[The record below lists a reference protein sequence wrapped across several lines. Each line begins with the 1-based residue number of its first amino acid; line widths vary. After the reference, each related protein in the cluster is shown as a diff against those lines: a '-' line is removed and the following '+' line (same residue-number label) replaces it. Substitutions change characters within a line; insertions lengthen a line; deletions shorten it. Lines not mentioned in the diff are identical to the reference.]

1 VVAVAQWAYCGLVR
15 RPTGPLALTSA
26 LLLVLAPAA
35 AAGPRDKLAG
45 GLDELARGKHPWAHH
60 AGPSVGPV
68 PGIVHDGKV
77 LVDVYVSGPVRDRAA
92 RLRDHGMRVEALSAR
107 APQRM
112 VEGWLPVSALGDV
125 AAVDSTKA
133 IVPVYRAGFNTG
145 TVTSEGDAAHRLPQA
160 RALGPTGAG
169 IPVGVMSD
177 SINHRGGGVAGSQS
191 TGDLPATVQI
201 LDEPGSG
208 TDEGRAMAEI
218 VYDEAPGI
226 PKIMF
231 ARGGGGAAVRATNID
246 ALVAAGAKVIADDTF
261 YLSQPFFQDGIVAQ
275 AADRAKAN
283 GVAYFVSAGNR
294 ARQSWE
300 GVFTP
305 VGSPALNDFDP
316 GPATDTRQTVATVSS
331 GQSLSLTL
339 QWDDPFGAVT
349 NDYAMDVYDANTS
362 AFITTLDA
370 NNVTTGMPIEGLSAM
385 GPISFAIE
393 IRRVAGTGASHLKWI
408 VNGSFT
414 GSVPAEFSPAQAIDP
429 DASSARGA
437 LTVAAV
443 RQNDVGLDTAES
455 FSSRGPT
462 VTRYIDKDGN
472 RLPTPDV
479 RPKPD
484 LAGADGV
491 ATTIDG
497 TVGGPDLNPF
507 FGTSAAAPSAAGVA
521 AVVWSAKP
529 SMSVDELYAILRDAR
544 GMIDCTSAPGWPDGD
559 CGRGF
564 LQADAKVVMA
574 LDASP
579 PAVAAVTSPA
589 GPDGANGWFHSPVAL
604 SWNVADSDSPAVTTN
619 CGPQTVATD
628 GVVAFTCTAESAGG
642 TTNQP
647 VTIKRDAT
655 PPSAPTFGGI
665 RSGATL
671 KKLPAKSRIGCTATD
686 ATSGLSSCVVTGYS
700 RKPGRH
706 TLTATATDESGLTS
720 TSTLTYNFRPPAA
733 SKLAIPKRQSLA
745 SVLSS
750 GLRCT
755 LRTAER
761 PTKLTAILR
770 SGSTILGRRT
780 TRSKRAGK
788 VTLKVPLTAAG
799 AARLRGAAS
808 ARLSVTLTARSRHTS
823 RAKLRAK
830 RTLSR

>member
-1 VVAVAQWAYCGLVR
+1 MF
-15 RPTGPLALTSA
+15 A

-35 AAGPRDKLAG
+35 AARPRDKLAG
-45 GLDELARGKHPWAHH
+45 GLDELAQGKHPWAHR

-68 PGIVHDGKV
+68 PGTVHDGKV
-77 LVDVYVSGPVRDRAA
+77 LVDVYVSGPVRDRADG
-92 RLRDHGMRVEALSAR
+92 LRGHGMHVEAVSAR

-112 VEGWLPVSALGDV
+112 VEGWLPVSALDDV
-125 AAVDSTKA
+125 AELDSTEA
-133 IVPVYRAGFNTG
+133 VVPVYEAGFNTG
-145 TVTSEGDAAHRLPQA
+145 SVTSEGDAAHRLPQA
-160 RALGPTGAG
+160 RALGPTGTG

-177 SINHRGGGVAGSQS
+177 SINQRGTGVAGSQS
-191 TGDLPATVQI
+191 TGDLPPDVQI
-201 LDEPGSG
+201 LDEPASGS
-208 TDEGRAMAEI
+208 DEGRAMAEI

-226 PKIMF
+226 PKIIF
-231 ARGGGGAAVRATNID
+231 ARGGGGAATRANNID
-246 ALVAAGAKVIADDTF
+246 ALVAAGAKVITDDTF

-275 AADRAKAN
+275 AVDRAKAN
-283 GVAYFVSAGNR
+283 GTAYLVSAGNR

-316 GPATDTRQTVATVSS
+316 GPGTDTRQTVASVPGS
-331 GQSLSLTL
+331 QSLSVTL
-339 QWDDPFGAVT
+339 QWDDPLGAVT
-349 NDYAMDVYDANTS
+349 NDYALDVYNANTN
-362 AFITTLDA
+362 AFLMTFNA
-370 NNVTTGMPIEGLSAM
+370 NNVSTGIPTESFVAT

-408 VNGSFT
+408 ASGGST
-414 GSVPAEFSPAQAIDP
+414 GSVPAEYSPAQAIDP

-443 RQNDVGLDTAES
+443 RQNDVGLDTVES

-472 RLPTPDV
+472 RLATPDV

-491 ATTIDG
+491 SVTPGFDSG
-497 TVGGPDLNPF
+497 SPDLNPF

-529 SMSVDELYAILRDAR
+529 SLSVDELYAILRAPR
-544 GMIDCTSAPGWPDGD
+544 GMIDCTSALGQPDGD
-559 CGRGF
+559 CGWGF
-564 LQADAKVVMA
+564 LQADAKVAMA
-574 LDASP
+574 LDATP
-579 PAVAAVTSPA
+579 PSVAAVTSPA
-589 GPDGANGWFHSPVAL
+589 APDGANGWFHSPVAL
-604 SWNVADSDSPAVTTN
+604 TWNAAEAESPFTTSN
-619 CGPQTVATD
+619 CGPQMIASD
-628 GVVAFTCTAESAGG
+628 GVVAFTCTAASAGG

-647 VTIKRDAT
+647 VTIKRDSE
-655 PPSAPTFGGI
+655 PPSAPTFSGI
-665 RSGATL
+665 RDGARL
-671 KKLPAKSRIGCTATD
+671 KRLPATSRITCTATD

-700 RKPGRH
+700 KKPGKH

-720 TSTLTYNFRPPAA
+720 TSTLTYNFRPRAA
-733 SKLAIPKRQSLA
+733 SKLAIPKKQSLA
-745 SVLSS
+745 SVLRA

-761 PTKLTAILR
+761 RTKLMAVLK
-770 SGSTILGRRT
+770 SGSTILGKKT
-780 TRSKRAGK
+780 TKSKRAGEM
-788 VTLKVPLTAAG
+788 TLRIPLSAAG
-799 AARLRGAAS
+799 ASELRDAGRAN
-808 ARLSVTLTARSRHTS
+808 LSVTLTAKSRHTT

>member
-1 VVAVAQWAYCGLVR
+1 MRGAYCDLVR
-15 RPTGPLALTSA
+15 RLTGPLAVTSA
-26 LLLVLAPAA
+26 LVLALVPAA
-35 AAGPRDKLAG
+35 VAGPRDKLAG
-45 GLDELARGKHPWAHH
+45 GLDELARGKHPWAHR
-60 AGPSVGPV
+60 AAPSVGPV

-77 LVDVYVSGPVRDRAA
+77 LVDVFVSGPVGERTD
-92 RLRDHGMRVEALSAR
+92 RLRDHGMHVEALSAR

-112 VEGWLPVSALGDV
+112 VEGWLPVSALDDV
-125 AAVDSTKA
+125 AALDSTKA

-145 TVTSEGDAAHRLPQA
+145 SVTSEGDAAHRVPQA

-177 SINHRGGGVAGSQS
+177 SINHRGTGVAGSQS

-246 ALVAAGAKVIADDTF
+246 ALVAAGAKVITDDTF

-331 GQSLSLTL
+331 GQSLSLVL

-349 NDYAMDVYDANTS
+349 NDYAMDVYNASTS
-362 AFITTLDA
+362 AFITTFDA
-370 NNVTTGMPIEGLSAM
+370 NNVTTGVPMEGLSAN

-443 RQNDVGLDTAES
+443 RQNDAGLDTAES

-472 RLPTPDV
+472 RLTTPDV
-479 RPKPD
+479 RMKPD

-491 ATTIDG
+491 ATTLDG

-529 SMSVDELYAILRDAR
+529 SMSVDELYAILRDPR
-544 GMIDCTSAPGWPDGD
+544 GMIDAP
-559 CGRGF
+559 R
-564 LQADAKVVMA
+564 
-574 LDASP
+574 
-579 PAVAAVTSPA
+579 
-589 GPDGANGWFHSPVAL
+589 
-604 SWNVADSDSPAVTTN
+604 
-619 CGPQTVATD
+619 
-628 GVVAFTCTAESAGG
+628 
-642 TTNQP
+642 
-647 VTIKRDAT
+647 R
-655 PPSAPTFGGI
+655 
-665 RSGATL
+665 
-671 KKLPAKSRIGCTATD
+671 
-686 ATSGLSSCVVTGYS
+686 
-700 RKPGRH
+700 PG
-706 TLTATATDESGLTS
+706 S
-720 TSTLTYNFRPPAA
+720 
-733 SKLAIPKRQSLA
+733 
-745 SVLSS
+745 
-750 GLRCT
+750 
-755 LRTAER
+755 RTA
-761 PTKLTAILR
+761 
-770 SGSTILGRRT
+770 
-780 TRSKRAGK
+780 
-788 VTLKVPLTAAG
+788 TAAG
-799 AARLRGAAS
+799 AFCRPTQRWPWHSTRRRRRLFP
-808 ARLSVTLTARSRHTS
+808 
-823 RAKLRAK
+823 
-830 RTLSR
+830 